1 MDEQLNKIHNNLFKI
16 DQKIMNIWYRKT
28 VVNQF
33 QTNNKIIKKLSNND
47 NFCEHVLSSVE
58 INMNTLLKKMRK

>member
-1 MDEQLNKIHNNLFKI
+1 MSKIHNNLFKI

-28 VVNQF
+28 VINQF

-47 NFCEHVLSSVE
+47 NFSEYILSSVE
-58 INMNTLLKKMRK
+58 NNIKTVLKKNKNIR